1 MVPCGTIFSSVNVP
15 TLRFPFKLLCY
26 PVVRSLNMTEFIREG
41 LLIAIPFLIAIGKI
55 AKSNG
60 MESKWIPLL
69 LLGIGIA
76 IATVYGFMTST
87 LTGWRYFVDAIF
99 ITGVLQ
105 GAVVA
110 FASMGL
116 YDTVKKTGET
126 AKAE

>member
-1 MVPCGTIFSSVNVP
+1 MWHHFSSVNVH
-15 TLRFPFKLLCY
+15 TLRFPLKLSCY
-26 PVVRSLNMTEFIREG
+26 PIARSLNMTEFIREG

>member
-1 MVPCGTIFSSVNVP
+1 
-15 TLRFPFKLLCY
+15 
-26 PVVRSLNMTEFIREG
+26 MTGFIREG
-41 LLIAIPFLIAIGKI
+41 LLVAIPFLIAIGRI
-55 AKSNG
+55 AKKHG

-76 IATVYGFMTST
+76 IAAVYGFMTST
-87 LTGWRYFVDAIF
+87 LTGWRYIVDSLF

-110 FASMGL
+110 FSSMGL

-126 AKAE
+126 KAA

>member
-1 MVPCGTIFSSVNVP
+1 
-15 TLRFPFKLLCY
+15 
-26 PVVRSLNMTEFIREG
+26 MTEFIREG

-55 AKSNG
+55 AKKYG
-60 MESKWIPLL
+60 METKWVPLL
-69 LLGIGIA
+69 LLCVGIV
-76 IATVYGFMTST
+76 IATVYGFVTST
-87 LTGWRYFVDAIF
+87 LTGWRYIVDAVF

-126 AKAE
+126 KAA